1 MDSNTPDKIEQHRCF
16 WRGEGPCL
24 ILIPTADMEQY
35 DTTGYRSRF
44 DDPQL
49 MWESEMRRAEAV
61 LGWPTDGIPT
71 VRPNL
76 GVVFI
81 PAIAGQDYAI
91 QEGQMPW
98 PGKPM
103 TREAIRSVSALKI
116 QDTKPAR
123 LAKQFYA
130 IHRKCSSDEIVA
142 YHPDTQGVFD
152 IAHMLYG
159 TGLFFAFADDPAWAE
174 ELMEISL
181 GLYRD
186 VTRQLKDWLGEPP
199 AEMIHGHGTP
209 QGVYFPHAGVRV
221 SEDTATLLSPAMIR
235 TWIMPAIEQAV
246 RPFDGGFV
254 HFCGRHPAL
263 YEEFCRLE
271 KLRAIDLGNSEM
283 YDCRWLM
290 ERSAATGTVLYSRIA
305 ALDGEDWRTYLRRLA
320 GLVRDTGA
328 RLILRPVLFPRSR
341 EECAAMRDMWH
352 AWTS

>member
-1 MDSNTPDKIEQHRCF
+1 VTTHDKIEQHRRF

-24 ILIPTADMEQY
+24 ILIPTANMAQY
-35 DTTGYRSRF
+35 DTAGYRSRF

-49 MWESEMRRAEAV
+49 MWEAEMRRAEAV
-61 LGWPTDGIPT
+61 LDWPTDGVPT

-81 PAIAGQDYAI
+81 PGIAGQEYTI

-103 TREAIRSVSALKI
+103 TREAIRTARAMEV
-116 QDTKPAR
+116 QDAKPAR
-123 LAKQFYA
+123 LAERFYA
-130 IHRKCSSDEIVA
+130 IHRKRGGQEIAA

-159 TGLFFAFADDPAWAE
+159 TEIFLAFADDPAWAE
-174 ELMEISL
+174 ELMGISL
-181 GLYRD
+181 GLYRR
-186 VTRQLKDWLGEPP
+186 VSRQVKEWLGEPP
-199 AEMIHGHGTP
+199 AEMVHGHGTS

-235 TWIMPAIEQAV
+235 KWLMPAIEQAV
-246 RPFDGGFV
+246 EPFGGGFV

-263 YEEFCRLE
+263 YEEFCRSE
-271 KLRAIDLGNSEM
+271 KLRAVDLGNSEM
-283 YDCRWLM
+283 YNCRWLM
-290 ERSAATGTVLYSRIA
+290 ERCAATGTVLYSRIA

-320 GLVRDTGA
+320 GLARSTGA
-328 RLILRPVLFPRSR
+328 RLILRPVVFPESR
-341 EECAAMRDMWH
+341 EECAAMYDMWH
-352 AWTS
+352 EWTA